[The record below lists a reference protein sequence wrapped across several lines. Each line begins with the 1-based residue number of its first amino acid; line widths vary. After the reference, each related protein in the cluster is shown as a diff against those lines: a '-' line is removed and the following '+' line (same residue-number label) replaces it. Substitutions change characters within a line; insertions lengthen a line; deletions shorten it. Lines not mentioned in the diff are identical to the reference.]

1 MRSALTAPLTAPL
14 TAIAAIVALAACGTT
29 EAPVTEQSPAA
40 AGATASATA
49 AGPITVTDARG
60 KEVKLDAPATK
71 VVSLE
76 WAETEMLAGLGVM
89 PVGAA
94 DVKGYATWDTAVK
107 LDSSVKDVGMRQEPS
122 IDSISALSPDL
133 VVMESDDEELAAQ
146 LEKFVPVIV
155 AKGSDATD
163 NLKRMRDDL
172 NMIATAV
179 GKTDEAAKQLA
190 DFDAALADGKAK
202 IAAAGGAGKP
212 FVMADGWKQGSTIS
226 VRLFG
231 KGSLVSEVATQLG
244 LKNAWT
250 GKVDEQWGLGT
261 TDVEGLSVLK
271 DPETRFFYNAS
282 DGDDVFADGLKDNAI
297 WKSLPFV
304 EKQQVTKL
312 PDGIW
317 TFGGPLSAQQYADA
331 LVKAYTG

>member
-1 MRSALTAPLTAPL
+1 MRSAL

-29 EAPVTEQSPAA
+29 EAPVPEQAPSS
-40 AGATASATA
+40 GTASAAPA
-49 AGPITVTDARG
+49 AVTVTDGRG
-60 KEVKLDAPATK
+60 KEIKLDAPATR

-76 WAETEMLAGLGVM
+76 WGETEMLVSLGVM

-94 DVKGYATWDTAVK
+94 DVKGYATWVTAAG
-107 LDSSVKDVGMRQEPS
+107 LDSSVKDVGTRQEPS
-122 IDSISALSPDL
+122 VDSISALQPDL

-146 LEKFVPVIV
+146 LEKFVPVLV

-172 NMIATAV
+172 TMIATAV
-179 GKTDEAAKQLA
+179 GKTDAAAKLMS
-190 DFDAALADGKAK
+190 DFDAAMTAGKEK
-202 IAAAGGAGKP
+202 IAAAGAAGKP

-226 VRLFG
+226 VRTFG
-231 KGSLVSEVATQLG
+231 EGSLVSEVATRLG

-250 GKVDEQWGLGT
+250 GKVDDQWGLGT

-271 DPETRFFYNAS
+271 DPDIRFFYNAS
-282 DGDDVFADGLKDNAI
+282 DGVDVFADGLAGNAI

-304 EKQQVTKL
+304 KNQQVTKI
-312 PDGIW
+312 PNGIW
-317 TFGGPLSAQQYADA
+317 TFGGPLSCRQFADMM
-331 LVKAYTG
+331 VKAFTG